1 MLSGFPFRMVGQVQ
15 RAYSQFLDLINQEMR
30 TPHPQQPD
38 IPMAADPRLDLTP
51 FLYRTLESLQ
61 KEVTYAGRYR
71 NADPIGT
78 PTISDPTSQL
88 RGTGTNSS
96 TAASGGD
103 NSTVGSSTTGSGGTS
118 TTSASP
124 DGYNTS
130 PIQPYTVKPPGQP
143 ISGAP
148 AENPYKDAFNRV
160 VGLLSS
166 PVQLP
171 FLGQQSPA
179 TQEYGQA
186 NYSSPQAPSYNNQG
200 QQISQPLNGSNQAYS
215 NNSSQTSQ
223 AISDQQLL
231 ANGVSPES
239 LEVINHFGADAPA
252 VLNNYAVQSR
262 RCFSN
267 NKQSVTGSC
276 WIIKRNSEE
285 HKAYEQIL
293 TDPDVLAD
301 YTCEFFGP
309 NGPYP
314 VEEDPAGQVVGNQ
327 GITPQQ
333 QAAALQQQQAAA
345 QARSDR
351 FARPQMPVP
360 PQPQAPENTGDFWNN
375 FGTLTDKDPANAWRY
390 LNQAQQTPDIFRNK
404 MLVME

>member
-1 MLSGFPFRMVGQVQ
+1 MQADTAMPTQSAPQPSVTPQASYGAPVQTAAQQPAVATTPQWVAPQQAAVAPAPQVQ
-15 RAYSQFLDLINQEMR
+15 AQM
-30 TPHPQQPD
+30 
-38 IPMAADPRLDLTP
+38 
-51 FLYRTLESLQ
+51 
-61 KEVTYAGRYR
+61 G
-71 NADPIGT
+71 
-78 PTISDPTSQL
+78 
-88 RGTGTNSS
+88 
-96 TAASGGD
+96 
-103 NSTVGSSTTGSGGTS
+103 
-118 TTSASP
+118 TTSVPYSP
-124 DGYNTS
+124 TQSS
-130 PIQPYTVKPPGQP
+130 PQVSP
-143 ISGAP
+143 S
-148 AENPYKDAFNRV
+148 AENPYKEAFNRV

-166 PVQLP
+166 PVQIP

-200 QQISQPLNGSNQAYS
+200 MQTSQPLNGSNQAYS

-252 VLNNYAVQSR
+252 VLNNYAVQVEDALINT
-262 RCFSN
+262 N
-267 NKQSVTGSC
+267 NQLQEAVGLLKEM
-276 WIIKRNSEE
+276 SEE
-285 HKAYEQIL
+285 HKAYETIL

-301 YTCEFFGP
+301 YTCEFYGP

-314 VEEDPAGQVVGNQ
+314 VEEDQVQGQYVGNP

-333 QAAALQQQQAAA
+333 QQAAAA
-345 QARSDR
+345 QADQR

-375 FGTLTDKDPANAWRY
+375 FGALTDKDPANAWRY

>member
-1 MLSGFPFRMVGQVQ
+1 MG
-15 RAYSQFLDLINQEMR
+15 
-30 TPHPQQPD
+30 
-38 IPMAADPRLDLTP
+38 
-51 FLYRTLESLQ
+51 
-61 KEVTYAGRYR
+61 
-71 NADPIGT
+71 
-78 PTISDPTSQL
+78 
-88 RGTGTNSS
+88 
-96 TAASGGD
+96 
-103 NSTVGSSTTGSGGTS
+103 
-118 TTSASP
+118 TTSVPYSP
-124 DGYNTS
+124 TQSS
-130 PIQPYTVKPPGQP
+130 PQVSP
-143 ISGAP
+143 S
-148 AENPYKDAFNRV
+148 AENPYKEAFNRV

-166 PVQLP
+166 PVQIP

-200 QQISQPLNGSNQAYS
+200 QQISQPLNGSNQAYY

-223 AISDQQLL
+223 EITDQQLL

-252 VLNNYAVQSR
+252 VLNNYAVQVEDALITT
-262 RCFSN
+262 N
-267 NKQSVTGSC
+267 NQLQEAVGLLKEM
-276 WIIKRNSEE
+276 SEE
-285 HKAYEQIL
+285 HKAYETIL

-301 YTCEFFGP
+301 YTCEFYGP

-314 VEEDPAGQVVGNQ
+314 VEEDQAGQYVGNP
-327 GITPQQ
+327 GITQQQ

-345 QARSDR
+345 AQADTR

-360 PQPQAPENTGDFWNN
+360 PQPQAPENNGDFWNN
-375 FGTLTDKDPANAWRY
+375 FGALTDKDPANAWRY

>member
-1 MLSGFPFRMVGQVQ
+1 MQADTAMPTQSAPQPSVTPQASYGAPVQTAAQQPAVATTPQWVAPQQAAVAPAPQVQ
-15 RAYSQFLDLINQEMR
+15 AQMGTTQVPYSPTQSS
-30 TPHPQQPD
+30 PQ
-38 IPMAADPRLDLTP
+38 
-51 FLYRTLESLQ
+51 
-61 KEVTYAGRYR
+61 V
-71 NADPIGT
+71 
-78 PTISDPTSQL
+78 
-88 RGTGTNSS
+88 
-96 TAASGGD
+96 
-103 NSTVGSSTTGSGGTS
+103 
-118 TTSASP
+118 SP
-124 DGYNTS
+124 S
-130 PIQPYTVKPPGQP
+130 
-143 ISGAP
+143 AP

-252 VLNNYAVQSR
+252 VLNNYAVQVEDALINT
-262 RCFSN
+262 N
-267 NKQSVTGSC
+267 NQLQEAVGLLKEM
-276 WIIKRNSEE
+276 SEE
-285 HKAYEQIL
+285 HKAYETIL

-301 YTCEFFGP
+301 YTCEFYGP

-314 VEEDPAGQVVGNQ
+314 VEEEPAGQVVGNQ
-327 GITPQQ
+327 GITQQQ

-345 QARSDR
+345 AQADPR

-360 PQPQAPENTGDFWNN
+360 PQPQAQENAGEFWNN
-375 FGTLTDKDPANAWRY
+375 FGALADKDPANAWRY

>member
-1 MLSGFPFRMVGQVQ
+1 MQADTVMPTQSAPQPSATPQSSYGAPVQTAAQQPAVATTPQWVAPQQAAVAPAPQVQ
-15 RAYSQFLDLINQEMR
+15 AQMGTTQVPYSPTQSS
-30 TPHPQQPD
+30 PQVSP
-38 IPMAADPRLDLTP
+38 
-51 FLYRTLESLQ
+51 
-61 KEVTYAGRYR
+61 
-71 NADPIGT
+71 
-78 PTISDPTSQL
+78 
-88 RGTGTNSS
+88 
-96 TAASGGD
+96 
-103 NSTVGSSTTGSGGTS
+103 
-118 TTSASP
+118 SAP
-124 DGYNTS
+124 A
-130 PIQPYTVKPPGQP
+130 
-143 ISGAP
+143 AP

-252 VLNNYAVQSR
+252 VLNNYACQIEDSLITTNQQLQEAVGLLQEMS
-262 RCFSN
+262 
-267 NKQSVTGSC
+267 Q
-276 WIIKRNSEE
+276 E

-309 NGPYP
+309 EGPYP
-314 VEEDPAGQVVGNQ
+314 VEEDNVAPAAPIFAGQQIQN
-327 GITPQQ
+327 PQIQ
-333 QAAALQQQQAAA
+333 A
-345 QARSDR
+345 QAPV
-351 FARPQMPVP
+351 RPEMPVP
-360 PQPQAPENTGDFWNN
+360 PQPQTPADPGDFWKD
-375 FGTLTDKDPANAWRY
+375 FGGAADRDPQNAWRY
-390 LNQAQQTPDIFRNK
+390 LNAAQQNPEVFRQK
-404 MLVME
+404 LLVME

>member
-1 MLSGFPFRMVGQVQ
+1 MQADTVMPTQSAPQPSATPQSSYGAPVQTAAQQPAVATTPQWVAPQQAAVAPAPQVQ
-15 RAYSQFLDLINQEMR
+15 AQMGTTQVPYSP
-30 TPHPQQPD
+30 TPSSPQ
-38 IPMAADPRLDLTP
+38 
-51 FLYRTLESLQ
+51 
-61 KEVTYAGRYR
+61 V
-71 NADPIGT
+71 
-78 PTISDPTSQL
+78 
-88 RGTGTNSS
+88 
-96 TAASGGD
+96 
-103 NSTVGSSTTGSGGTS
+103 
-118 TTSASP
+118 SP
-124 DGYNTS
+124 S
-130 PIQPYTVKPPGQP
+130 
-143 ISGAP
+143 AP

-252 VLNNYAVQSR
+252 VLNNYAVQIEDALVTT
-262 RCFSN
+262 N
-267 NKQSVTGSC
+267 NQLQEAVGLLKEIQAEHQS
-276 WIIKRNSEE
+276 
-285 HKAYEQIL
+285 YEKIL

-301 YTCEFFGP
+301 YTCEFFGE

-314 VEEDPAGQVVGNQ
+314 VQEEQAGQVVGNP
-327 GITPQQ
+327 GITPEQ

-345 QARSDR
+345 AQQQQQ

-360 PQPQAPENTGDFWNN
+360 PQPQAQENTGDFWNN
-375 FGTLTDKDPANAWRY
+375 FGTLADKDPANAWRY

>member
-1 MLSGFPFRMVGQVQ
+1 MQADTVMPTQSAPQASATPQPSYGAPVSQTAAQQPVVATTPQWVAPQQAAVAPAPQVQ
-15 RAYSQFLDLINQEMR
+15 AQMGTTQVPYSP
-30 TPHPQQPD
+30 TPSSPQ
-38 IPMAADPRLDLTP
+38 
-51 FLYRTLESLQ
+51 
-61 KEVTYAGRYR
+61 V
-71 NADPIGT
+71 
-78 PTISDPTSQL
+78 
-88 RGTGTNSS
+88 
-96 TAASGGD
+96 
-103 NSTVGSSTTGSGGTS
+103 
-118 TTSASP
+118 SP
-124 DGYNTS
+124 S
-130 PIQPYTVKPPGQP
+130 
-143 ISGAP
+143 AP

-252 VLNNYAVQSR
+252 VLNNYAVQVEDALINT
-262 RCFSN
+262 N
-267 NKQSVTGSC
+267 NQLQEAVGLLKEM
-276 WIIKRNSEE
+276 SEE
-285 HKAYEQIL
+285 HKAYETIL

-301 YTCEFFGP
+301 YTCEFYGP

-314 VEEDPAGQVVGNQ
+314 VEEEPVGQVVGNQ
-327 GITPQQ
+327 GITQQQ

-345 QARSDR
+345 AQADPR

-360 PQPQAPENTGDFWNN
+360 PQPQAPENNGDFWNN
-375 FGTLTDKDPANAWRY
+375 FGALTDKDPANAWRY

>member
-1 MLSGFPFRMVGQVQ
+1 MQADTAMPTQSAPQQSATPQPSYGAPVSQTAAQAPAVATTPQWVAPQQAAVAPAPQVQ
-15 RAYSQFLDLINQEMR
+15 AQMGTTQVPYAP
-30 TPHPQQPD
+30 TPSSPQ
-38 IPMAADPRLDLTP
+38 
-51 FLYRTLESLQ
+51 
-61 KEVTYAGRYR
+61 
-71 NADPIGT
+71 
-78 PTISDPTSQL
+78 
-88 RGTGTNSS
+88 SS
-96 TAASGGD
+96 P
-103 NSTVGSSTTGSGGTS
+103 
-118 TTSASP
+118 SAP
-124 DGYNTS
+124 
-130 PIQPYTVKPPGQP
+130 Q
-143 ISGAP
+143 

-186 NYSSPQAPSYNNQG
+186 NYSSPQAPSYNNQAP
-200 QQISQPLNGSNQAYS
+200 QTSQPLNGSNQAYS
-215 NNSSQTSQ
+215 NSSSQTSQ

-231 ANGVSPES
+231 ENGVSPES

-252 VLNNYAVQSR
+252 VLNNYAVQVEDALITT
-262 RCFSN
+262 N
-267 NKQSVTGSC
+267 NQLQEAVGLLKEL
-276 WIIKRNSEE
+276 SEE

-293 TDPDVLAD
+293 TNPDTLAD
-301 YTCEFFGP
+301 YTCEFYGP

-314 VEEDPAGQVVGNQ
+314 VEEESAGQYVGNP
-327 GITPQQ
+327 GITQQQ

-345 QARSDR
+345 AQADPR

-375 FGTLTDKDPANAWRY
+375 FGAVTDKDPAQAWRY
-390 LNQAQQTPDIFRNK
+390 LNQAQQSPDIFRNK

>member
-1 MLSGFPFRMVGQVQ
+1 MQADTAMPTQSAPQPSVTPQASYGAPVQTAAQQPAVATTPQWVAPQQAAVAPAPQVQ
-15 RAYSQFLDLINQEMR
+15 AQM
-30 TPHPQQPD
+30 
-38 IPMAADPRLDLTP
+38 
-51 FLYRTLESLQ
+51 
-61 KEVTYAGRYR
+61 G
-71 NADPIGT
+71 
-78 PTISDPTSQL
+78 
-88 RGTGTNSS
+88 
-96 TAASGGD
+96 
-103 NSTVGSSTTGSGGTS
+103 
-118 TTSASP
+118 TTSVPYSPTQSSPQASP
-124 DGYNTS
+124 S
-130 PIQPYTVKPPGQP
+130 
-143 ISGAP
+143 
-148 AENPYKDAFNRV
+148 AENPYKEAFNRV

-166 PVQLP
+166 PVQIP

-200 QQISQPLNGSNQAYS
+200 MQTSQPLNGSNQAYS

-252 VLNNYAVQSR
+252 VLNNYAVQVEDALINT
-262 RCFSN
+262 N
-267 NKQSVTGSC
+267 NQLQEAVGLLKEM
-276 WIIKRNSEE
+276 SEE
-285 HKAYEQIL
+285 HKAYETIL

-301 YTCEFFGP
+301 YTCEFYGP

-314 VEEDPAGQVVGNQ
+314 VEEEPAGQVVGNQ
-327 GITPQQ
+327 GITQQQ

-345 QARSDR
+345 AQAQTQADPR

-360 PQPQAPENTGDFWNN
+360 PQPQAPENNGDFWNN
-375 FGTLTDKDPANAWRY
+375 FGALTDKDPANAWRY
-390 LNQAQQTPDIFRNK
+390 LNQAQQSPDIFRNK

>member
-1 MLSGFPFRMVGQVQ
+1 MQADTAMPTQSAPQPSVTPQASYGAPVQTAAQQPAVATTPQWVAPQQAAVAPAPQVQ
-15 RAYSQFLDLINQEMR
+15 AQM
-30 TPHPQQPD
+30 
-38 IPMAADPRLDLTP
+38 
-51 FLYRTLESLQ
+51 
-61 KEVTYAGRYR
+61 G
-71 NADPIGT
+71 
-78 PTISDPTSQL
+78 
-88 RGTGTNSS
+88 
-96 TAASGGD
+96 
-103 NSTVGSSTTGSGGTS
+103 
-118 TTSASP
+118 TTSVPYSP
-124 DGYNTS
+124 TQSS
-130 PIQPYTVKPPGQP
+130 PQVSP
-143 ISGAP
+143 S
-148 AENPYKDAFNRV
+148 AENPYKEAFNRV

-166 PVQLP
+166 PVQIP

-200 QQISQPLNGSNQAYS
+200 MQTSQPLNGSNQAYS

-252 VLNNYAVQSR
+252 VLNNYAVQVEDALINT
-262 RCFSN
+262 N
-267 NKQSVTGSC
+267 NQLQEAVGLLKEM
-276 WIIKRNSEE
+276 SEE
-285 HKAYEQIL
+285 HKAYETIL

-301 YTCEFFGP
+301 YTCEFYGP

-314 VEEDPAGQVVGNQ
+314 VEEEPVGQVVGNQ
-327 GITPQQ
+327 GITQQQ

-345 QARSDR
+345 QAQADPR

-360 PQPQAPENTGDFWNN
+360 PQPQAPENNGDFWNN
-375 FGTLTDKDPANAWRY
+375 FGALTDKDPANAWRY

>member
-1 MLSGFPFRMVGQVQ
+1 MQADTVMPTQSAPQPSATPQSSYGAPVQTAAQQPAVATTPQWVAPQQAAVAPAPQVQ
-15 RAYSQFLDLINQEMR
+15 AQMGTTQVPYSPTQSS
-30 TPHPQQPD
+30 PQ
-38 IPMAADPRLDLTP
+38 
-51 FLYRTLESLQ
+51 
-61 KEVTYAGRYR
+61 V
-71 NADPIGT
+71 
-78 PTISDPTSQL
+78 
-88 RGTGTNSS
+88 
-96 TAASGGD
+96 
-103 NSTVGSSTTGSGGTS
+103 
-118 TTSASP
+118 SP
-124 DGYNTS
+124 S
-130 PIQPYTVKPPGQP
+130 
-143 ISGAP
+143 AP

-215 NNSSQTSQ
+215 NNYSQTSQ
-223 AISDQQLL
+223 EITDQQLL

-252 VLNNYAVQSR
+252 VLNNYAVQIEDALVKTNSQLQEAVGLL
-262 RCFSN
+262 
-267 NKQSVTGSC
+267 KEIQAEHQS
-276 WIIKRNSEE
+276 
-285 HKAYEQIL
+285 YETIL

-301 YTCEFFGP
+301 YTCEFFGE

-314 VEEDPAGQVVGNQ
+314 VEEPAGQVVGNP

-345 QARSDR
+345 AQQQGQQ

-360 PQPQAPENTGDFWNN
+360 PQPQAQENTGDFWNN

>member
-1 MLSGFPFRMVGQVQ
+1 MQADTVMPTQSAPQASATPQPSYGAPVSQTAAQAPAVATSPQWVAPQQAAVAPAPQVQ
-15 RAYSQFLDLINQEMR
+15 AQMG
-30 TPHPQQPD
+30 TVAPQ
-38 IPMAADPRLDLTP
+38 
-51 FLYRTLESLQ
+51 Y
-61 KEVTYAGRYR
+61 
-71 NADPIGT
+71 N
-78 PTISDPTSQL
+78 PTQSVPQ
-88 RGTGTNSS
+88 SS
-96 TAASGGD
+96 P
-103 NSTVGSSTTGSGGTS
+103 ST
-118 TTSASP
+118 
-124 DGYNTS
+124 
-130 PIQPYTVKPPGQP
+130 
-143 ISGAP
+143 
-148 AENPYKDAFNRV
+148 ENPYKEAFNRV

-166 PVQLP
+166 PVQIP

-252 VLNNYAVQSR
+252 VLNDYACRVEDSLITTNQQL
-262 RCFSN
+262 N
-267 NKQSVTGSC
+267 EAVALLQEIN
-276 WIIKRNSEE
+276 EE

-301 YTCEFFGP
+301 YTCEFFGE

-314 VEEDPAGQVVGNQ
+314 VEDPIGQGQVVGNP

-345 QARSDR
+345 AQQQGQQ

-360 PQPQAPENTGDFWNN
+360 PQPQAQENTGDFWNN